1 MRKRMNPN
9 SLLNLR
15 PFNTIPPDEAREIQS
30 MGGKAS
36 GEKRR
41 QLAEAVDTFNDA
53 FLLISMRSE
62 TREHYQAA
70 IRKYAAAEA
79 RKRKRRKP
87 KARDE

>member
-1 MRKRMNPN
+1 MRKMNAN

-15 PFNTIPPDEAREIQS
+15 PFNAIPPDEARAIQS

-53 FLLISMRSE
+53 FLLMSVRSE
-62 TREHYQAA
+62 TREHYQKA
-70 IRKYAAAEA
+70 IKRYAAQEA
-79 RKRKRRKP
+79 RKRRRRKS
-87 KARDE
+87 KAPGE

>member
-9 SLLNLR
+9 SLMNLR
-15 PFNTIPPDEAREIQS
+15 PFNAIPPDEARAIQS
-30 MGGKAS
+30 MGGIAS

-41 QLAEAVDTFNDA
+41 QLAEAVDTFNDS
-53 FLLISMRSE
+53 FMLMGLRSE
-62 TREHYQAA
+62 TREHYKAA

-87 KARDE
+87 KAPDE

>member
-1 MRKRMNPN
+1 MRKMNIN
-9 SLLNLR
+9 SLLNLK
-15 PFNTIPPDEAREIQS
+15 PLDTLPPDEARAIQS

-62 TREHYQAA
+62 TRENYQAA
-70 IRKYAAAEA
+70 IRKFAAQERRKRAR
-79 RKRKRRKP
+79 RKRKAP
-87 KARDE
+87 DE